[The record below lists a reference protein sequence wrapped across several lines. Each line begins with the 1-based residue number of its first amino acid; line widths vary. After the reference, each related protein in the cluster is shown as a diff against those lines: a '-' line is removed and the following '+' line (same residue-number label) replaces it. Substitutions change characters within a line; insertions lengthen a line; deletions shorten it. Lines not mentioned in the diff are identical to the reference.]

1 MTTTPLKTRFA
12 PSPSGLLHLGNLRT
26 ALFNA
31 LLARSADGR
40 FLLRIEDTD
49 ADRSEERYVDALQH
63 DLQWLGLDWQEGP
76 GAEAHS
82 GPYRQSLREAMY
94 QSLFQRLL
102 SEGHAYHCFCSDDEL
117 KRARERQRAAGK
129 PPRYAGTCAG
139 IPREQAESRIEA
151 GEPATLRFRVPPGK
165 QIVFQDLV
173 RGEQRFASNDLGDFI
188 IRRAD
193 GSAAFLFCNA
203 VDDSAM
209 QVSQVLRGEDHLTN
223 TPRQCL
229 VLDAIGLPRP
239 QWGHLPMILGEDG
252 APLSKRNGSRSV
264 QELRDSGIL
273 PAALLNYLARLGHAD
288 NDHGLKDLQGLAAT
302 FRLDQIGRAPARY
315 DEQQLLHWQELA
327 LRALSP
333 DALQQW
339 MQSAAVDLIPADRM
353 VAFTEVLAPN
363 VRLFADVRRWAR
375 ACFSAELAHD
385 EATTAVF
392 RDAGS
397 PFFAA
402 AADAAD
408 QDWAALTA
416 VVQQQ
421 TGARGRGLFL
431 PLRLAL
437 TGERHGPE
445 LAPLHAMMGPAMVRA
460 RFAQAAGLALS
471 NQ

>member
-1 MTTTPLKTRFA
+1 MTTVPVKTRFA

-31 LLARSADGR
+31 LLAHSAGGR

-49 ADRSEERYVDALQH
+49 ASRSEQRYIDAVQDELR
-63 DLQWLGLDWQEGP
+63 WLGLEWQEGP

-82 GPYRQSLREAMY
+82 GPYQQSLRDAIY

-102 SEGHAYHCFCSDDEL
+102 SEGHAYHCFCTDDEL
-117 KRARERQRAAGK
+117 KQARQRQRAAGK

-139 IPREQAESRIEA
+139 IPREQAEARVQA
-151 GEPATLRFRVPPGK
+151 GEPATLRFRVPAGR
-165 QIVFQDLV
+165 QVVFQDLV
-173 RGEQRFASNDLGDFI
+173 RGEQRFASDDLGDFI

-239 QWGHLPMILGEDG
+239 RWGHLPMILGEDG
-252 APLSKRNGSRSV
+252 APLSKRNGSRAV
-264 QELRDSGIL
+264 QELRAGGIL

-288 NDHGLKDLQGLAAT
+288 GDHELKDLAGLAAS
-302 FRLDQIGRAPARY
+302 FHLEQIGRAPARY

-327 LRALSP
+327 LRALTSEQ
-333 DALQQW
+333 LQDW
-339 MQSAAVDLIPADRM
+339 MLAAAGDLIPADRLAGFSEL
-353 VAFTEVLAPN
+353 VAPN
-363 VRLFADVRRWAR
+363 VRVFADVQRWAR
-375 ACFSAELAHD
+375 ACFAGELAHD
-385 EATTAVF
+385 EAAAAVF

-421 TGARGRGLFL
+421 TGARGRKLFL

-437 TGERHGPE
+437 TGEPHGPE
-445 LAPLHAMMGPAMVRA
+445 LGPLHAMMGPAMVRA

-471 NQ
+471 DQ